1 MNHMRFVISEE
12 ITKKLQEI
20 GVEPNMFSCR
30 KQEVFIKNSD
40 LLFKWFE
47 NRGYPSR
54 LFAVFSGYKEEN
66 HKNFSLAYEICSSGK
81 IKLFDTYEE
90 ARIECIKELIKTYK
104 NEL

>member
-1 MNHMRFVISEE
+1 MNHRRLAVSEE
-12 ITKKLQEI
+12 IAKELQEI
-20 GVEPNMFSCR
+20 GVEPNMFSHK
-30 KQEVFIKNSD
+30 KQEVFIINSD

-47 NRGYPSR
+47 NKGYQSR
-54 LFAVFSGYKEEN
+54 LFAVFLDSKGEN
-66 HKNFSLAYEICSSGK
+66 HNFSLAYEILNNGK